1 MRVGL
6 YNRWLATLGGGE
18 KHSLAIAEYLSAR
31 HQVQVVTH
39 KPVPK
44 ELAEERLGFDLS
56 NVEFIAIPDRYS
68 SEVAAITSDYDLF
81 INASYMDFMPSFA
94 RYSAAL
100 IYFPA
105 RVDRR
110 KSLARRLKLS
120 MRRWLKLPAVLTGIH
135 AFKVEAGEFKWATDT
150 VLKIRLPYTR
160 SPYRFSFRLSAL
172 DERVQSALILLDKV
186 QVGRI
191 RFPLPCQPV
200 PYEVVV
206 PARQDRRH
214 GELTIC
220 VDGDVPVDGLTKME
234 ISSLWLSLPEYRVYK
249 RLFERGLVGIGIR
262 LQYYPPGASMLDYI
276 DTYGQIWANSEFTRR
291 WIRHYWKRDSQ
302 VLYPPVNVEDFW
314 VGEKRNQIIN
324 VGRFFAGQHNKKHL
338 VMIEAFRQ
346 MVDAGL
352 HGWELH
358 LAGAKM
364 PGEEH
369 AAYLEQVYQACRG
382 YPITIHTDISFQE
395 LARLYAQSA
404 IYWHASGYG
413 EDERAFPDKFEH
425 FGITTVEGMAAG
437 CVPVV
442 IGKGG
447 QPEIVRHG
455 VHGFLWQSLEDLK
468 SHTLR
473 LVHDPTLRQQM
484 AAAALV
490 ESKKYDKQHF
500 RARLDQ
506 LLGQIGFPV

>member
-31 HQVQVVTH
+31 HAVQVVTH
-39 KPVPK
+39 RPVSR

-56 NVEFIAIPDRYS
+56 KVEFVAIPDRYS

-81 INASYMDFMPSFA
+81 INASYMDFLPSFA
-94 RYSAAL
+94 RYSATL

-105 RVDRR
+105 RVDRK
-110 KSLARRLKLS
+110 KSLLRRLKLS

-135 AFKVEAGEFKWATDT
+135 AFKVEGGEFKWATDT

-160 SPYRFSFRLSAL
+160 APYRFSFRLSAV
-172 DERVQSALILLDKV
+172 DERVHSARVLLDKAQIERV
-186 QVGRI
+186 E
-191 RFPLPCQPV
+191 FPSPCQPQLCQV
-200 PYEVVV
+200 RI
-206 PARQDRRH
+206 PARQDRAY

-234 ISSLWLSLPEYRVYK
+234 ISSLWLDLPEYRLYH
-249 RLFERGLVGIGIR
+249 RFFERGLVGIGIR
-262 LQYYPPGASMLDYI
+262 LQYYPPSASMLDYI

-291 WIRHYWKRDSQ
+291 WIKYYWKRDSQ

-338 VMIEAFRQ
+338 EMITAFRQ

-352 HGWELH
+352 TGWELH

-369 AAYLEQVYQACRG
+369 LAYLEQVYQAARG
-382 YPITIHTDISFQE
+382 YPIWIHTDLSFQE
-395 LARLYAQSA
+395 LARLYAESA

-413 EDERAFPDKFEH
+413 EDERRYPDKFEH

-447 QPEIVRHG
+447 QPEIVQHG
-455 VHGFLWQSLEDLK
+455 VNGFLWRSLEELK

-473 LVHDPTLRQQM
+473 LIQDPALRQQM
-484 AAAALV
+484 AASALAA
-490 ESKKYDKQHF
+490 SKKYDKQHF
-500 RARLDQ
+500 HARLTQ
-506 LLGQIGFPV
+506 LLGQIGFQV